1 MVNKSSSGSAK
12 LSLGTIFFTVFLDL
26 VGVGI
31 VLPVTVPLLLN
42 PQSALLP
49 VHFSEAYRT
58 IILGFLIASYPVA
71 SFFGGPILGALSD
84 KYGRRRLLLLSLAG
98 TCLGYLVFALGIYVG
113 SIYLLFLSRI
123 IDGFTGGNISI
134 VQSSIA
140 DISDDASKAKNFGL
154 IGMAFGVGFIIGP
167 FLGGKLSDPNLLPW
181 FNYDTPFLFAALLS
195 LVNIALVVRNFSETL
210 PAPVNR
216 PINAFTG
223 IKNLQQAFTDPRI
236 SILFAAVFFYNLGF
250 SFFTQ
255 FFQVFLVKRFG
266 FNQSGIGDYFAYIGF
281 CIALV
286 QGIVVRRLAVKYRP
300 QQILRYSLPGLA
312 VALFCVM
319 LPQHAWQLYLISPFI
334 ALFQGSSAPNTTS
347 LVSQNALEGQ
357 QGKMLGINQSVL
369 AMGLAIPPVVA
380 GFIDT
385 IDVRL
390 PLIAASGSV
399 LLGYVLMMRFLKK

>member
-1 MVNKSSSGSAK
+1 MNKSSSGSAK

>member
-1 MVNKSSSGSAK
+1 MQHGSSTLPK

-49 VHFSEAYRT
+49 TDFSEALRT
-58 IILGFLIASYPVA
+58 IILGFLIASYPIA
-71 SFFGGPILGALSD
+71 SFFGGPILGSLSD
-84 KYGRRRLLLLSLAG
+84 KYGRKRMLLLSLAG
-98 TCLGYLVFALGIYVG
+98 TFAGYLVFALGIYEQ
-113 SIYLLFLSRI
+113 SIYLLFLSRV

-134 VQSSIA
+134 VQSAIA

-167 FLGGKLSDPNLLPW
+167 FIGGKLSDPTLVSW
-181 FNYDTPFLFAALLS
+181 FYYDTPFLFAAMLS
-195 LVNIALVVRNFSETL
+195 LVNIMLVIRNFTETL
-210 PAPVNR
+210 EAPINR
-216 PINAFTG
+216 PINALTG
-223 IKNLQQAFTDPRI
+223 IRNLKQAFTDPRI

-255 FFQVFLVKRFG
+255 FFQVFLVKRFS
-266 FNQSGIGDYFAYIGF
+266 FNQSGIGDYFAFIGL

-286 QGIVVRRLAVKYRP
+286 QGLVVRRLAVRYTPK
-300 QQILRYSLPGLA
+300 QILRYSLPLLS
-312 VALFCVM
+312 VTLFCVM
-319 LPQHAWQLYLISPFI
+319 LPQQSWQLYLVAPFI

-347 LVSQNALEGQ
+347 LVSQNALAGE

-369 AMGLAIPPVVA
+369 AMGLAIPPIIA

-399 LLGYVLMMRFLKK
+399 FIGWTLMLRFLKKQ

>member
-1 MVNKSSSGSAK
+1 MNNSSSGIAK

-49 VHFSEAYRT
+49 VHFSEAVRT
-58 IILGFLIASYPVA
+58 IILGFLIASYPIA
-71 SFFGGPILGALSD
+71 SFFGGPILGSLSD

-167 FLGGKLSDPNLLPW
+167 FLGGKLSDPNLSPW

-223 IKNLQQAFTDPRI
+223 IKNLHQAFTDPRI
-236 SILFAAVFFYNLGF
+236 GILFAAVFFYNLGF

-255 FFQVFLVKRFG
+255 FFQVFLVKRFS
-266 FNQSGIGDYFAYIGF
+266 FNQSGIGDYFAYIGL

-286 QGIVVRRLAVKYRP
+286 QGLVVRRLAVKYRP

-319 LPQHAWQLYLISPFI
+319 LPQQAWQLYLISPFI

-369 AMGLAIPPVVA
+369 AMGLAIPPIVA

>member
-1 MVNKSSSGSAK
+1 VNKSSSGSAK